1 MRLRRPAY
9 TLLEI
14 VLVVAIVVILAS
26 IALPSFHAML
36 QQQKLDSSAD
46 AFRAAL
52 AFARG
57 RAIEEGRPFR
67 VAIVPGKGN
76 FRAAADS
83 SDAWS
88 GGDPTPDPSGK
99 ESLVME
105 DALPKGIALSV
116 GSDPQRPQP
125 DSDTVLEVGKVGPD
139 SWKTVAVF
147 LPTGNART
155 DAEVN
160 ILPAEGRGLVIV
172 LRALTAET
180 TVRKFNPGGR

>member
-1 MRLRRPAY
+1 MY
-9 TLLEI
+9 
-14 VLVVAIVVILAS
+14 
-26 IALPSFHAML
+26 

-46 AFRAAL
+46 ALRAAL

-88 GGDPTPDPSGK
+88 GGEPTPDPSGK

-105 DALPKGIALSV
+105 DALPRGIALSV
-116 GSDPQRPQP
+116 GSDPHRPQSS

-147 LPTGNART
+147 LPTGNARA
-155 DAEVN
+155 DAEIN
-160 ILPAEGRGLVIV
+160 LLPAEGRGLVVV

-180 TVRKFNPGGR
+180 TVRKFNQGGR